1 VTTGG
6 KINGKWTS
14 AFKISRPQKRRRT
27 SKNATH
33 TANGKDKKVAQM
45 ATFSDSKIAANS
57 CSPKYSMCLP
67 ICFTHYSFK
76 TFTQMQ

>member
-1 VTTGG
+1 
-6 KINGKWTS
+6 
-14 AFKISRPQKRRRT
+14 
-27 SKNATH
+27 
-33 TANGKDKKVAQM
+33 M

-76 TFTQMQ
+76 TFTQMQSQQNDSGVADSDREAYVAPNSGLLETALHRK